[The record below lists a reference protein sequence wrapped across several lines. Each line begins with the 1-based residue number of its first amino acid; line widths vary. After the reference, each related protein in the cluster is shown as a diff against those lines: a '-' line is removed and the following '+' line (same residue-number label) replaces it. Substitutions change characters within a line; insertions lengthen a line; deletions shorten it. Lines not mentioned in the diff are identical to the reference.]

1 MIPIW
6 REMTVQEVIIMV
18 WKCPDCQEPVELE
31 KEDPWTPIYYCKKC
45 DKRWEFGI
53 DEAFEV

>member
-1 MIPIW
+1 
-6 REMTVQEVIIMV
+6 MV

-31 KEDPWTPIYYCKKC
+31 KDDPWTPIYYCKKC

-53 DEAFEV
+53 DEAFEVE